1 MTDGRALLPRHLSD
15 DLRDAL
21 TWARVVNVV
30 GARQVGKTTLV
41 RDLLRTGRFVS
52 LDDGAVL
59 EAIEGDPWGQMRQL
73 ADTPPGAPLIV
84 DEAQRSRKLPLAV
97 KRIVD
102 LDDRPGRFVLTGSSN
117 LFTAQHVTDTLAGRV
132 LTLTL
137 WPMTVAETLARG
149 PSRLLDWAVSGA
161 RELDG
166 LPTPDPVDRAGYI
179 DLVLKGGFPGIR
191 DLEIRRRQRIC
202 RGYADTVADRDA
214 ADAAPLRKTDALR
227 HLIDRLAVRT
237 GSEINVAEMCE
248 LVGLRRPT
256 VERYLDVLRRL
267 SMVVRLGAWT
277 SGEARREIRNAKYHF
292 ADTGVAA
299 ALRRLSPRSFD
310 ADADPAALG
319 GLLESFVFAELLRA
333 APFQQGDFRFY
344 HWRDQRGREI
354 DVLAES
360 PDGMAAFEVKAS
372 ASVSRRD
379 FRHLDWFAGQ
389 GPGRGRVAAS
399 IVFHL
404 GERKLAFGENRYALP
419 VSCLWGAPG
428 G

>member
-41 RDLLRTGRFVS
+41 RDVLRTGRFVT

-59 EAIEGDPWGQMRQL
+59 EAIEDDPWGQIRQL
-73 ADTPPGAPLIV
+73 ADTPPGEPLIV

-102 LDDRPGRFVLTGSSN
+102 LDDRPGRFVLTGSSD
-117 LFTAQHVTDTLAGRV
+117 LFAARHVTDSLAGRV

-137 WPMTVAETLARG
+137 WPMTVAETLSRG
-149 PSRLLDWAVSGA
+149 PSRLLDWAVSGP

-166 LPTPDPVDRAGYI
+166 LPAPDPVDRAGYV

-191 DLEIRRRQRIC
+191 DLEIRRRQRTC

-227 HLIDRLAVRT
+227 RLIDRLAVRT
-237 GSEINVAEMCE
+237 GSEINVAELCE
-248 LVGLRRPT
+248 LTGLRRST
-256 VERYLDVLRRL
+256 VERYLDVLLRL

-333 APFQQGDFRFY
+333 APFQRSDFRFY

-354 DVLAES
+354 DILAES
-360 PDGMAAFEVKAS
+360 PDGMAAIEVKAS

-419 VSCLWGAPG
+419 VSCLWGAPEG
-428 G
+428 